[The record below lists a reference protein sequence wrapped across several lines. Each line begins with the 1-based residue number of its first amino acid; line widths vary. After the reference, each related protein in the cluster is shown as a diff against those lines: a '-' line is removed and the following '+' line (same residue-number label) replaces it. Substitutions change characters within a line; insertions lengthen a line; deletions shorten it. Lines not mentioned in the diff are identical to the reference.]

1 MFLHPPQ
8 PKGLTGRGMTKVQ
21 LTYVSRSSVVLVT
34 LLWGQVHELC
44 FQAVQF
50 SGADIY
56 LHDVYRNFIFRKWLR
71 RIEHFE
77 FDTQHLNYWYFA
89 AAGLSLF
96 DIVSNHF
103 SISTTLKIKK
113 IHHLLLQYFLM
124 FSPQGYPLWNISSYG
139 VVLFSF
145 RCAYIYI
152 LYREKFLWQHL
163 DLISRSLVSRQDLLS
178 LYCRAR
184 VEGQI
189 VWWEIKSLKDG
200 NYFVL

>member
-103 SISTTLKIKK
+103 SIFTTLKIEKNQK
-113 IHHLLLQYFLM
+113 NPSSSSSVFSHVFPTRISVMEYILIWCSSLLLQM
-124 FSPQGYPLWNISSYG
+124 
-139 VVLFSF
+139 
-145 RCAYIYI
+145 RIYI
-152 LYREKFLWQHL
+152 H
-163 DLISRSLVSRQDLLS
+163 SLP
-178 LYCRAR
+178 
-184 VEGQI
+184 
-189 VWWEIKSLKDG
+189 WEISVATSGSHFTELG
-200 NYFVL
+200 FQAGPAVPLL